1 MRPKYFLLFSIFL
14 FSILSYGLTFEEAKK
29 IALTGNRSLKISHLE
44 VKKAEAKMK
53 ESWASF
59 YPFLSFQ
66 SSYTRLLGVP
76 EFEMETPEGIQS
88 ISLGYPNNY
97 MNTLSL
103 TFPIF
108 TFGRRF
114 IVKEIAKK
122 GLELQQFQEETDR
135 INLLNDIV
143 TVFYGVVSA
152 DEGVEIAKEAVERVE
167 DHLRTASIQYEEG
180 RVTRLALLSAETE
193 LNKRKT
199 DYLNAQNGLEKAR
212 FALNILI
219 GFPVDTLMNIEGEK
233 EVKPDTFILDSL
245 ISKALANRPEVKM
258 IEEMNRVANLNN
270 KMQYLNYLPT
280 IVFQGNFSYDKPS
293 NMKNEWDNNLNATI
307 ALSFPLFEGF
317 GRQRKME
324 QYILTAQQTMIREE
338 IIKQGIRME
347 VKGLLLD
354 YRLNKEK
361 LGLANKELERAKES
375 YDMAKKQYERGYIS
389 SLEYK
394 DIELG
399 YRNAE
404 FSNLFALYNLTV
416 SFSKIKI
423 ATMEE

>member
-29 IALTGNRSLKISHLE
+29 IALTGNRSLKISGLE

-108 TFGRRF
+108 TFGRRL
-114 IVKEIAKK
+114 IVKEIAGK
-122 GLELQQFQEETDR
+122 GLELQRFQEETDR
-135 INLLNDIV
+135 INLLNDLV

-152 DEGVEIAKEAVERVE
+152 DEGVEIAKEAVERAE
-167 DHLRTASIQYEEG
+167 DHLRTASIQYKEG

-199 DYLNAQNGLEKAR
+199 DYLNAQNGLEKAH

-324 QYILTAQQTMIREE
+324 QYILTAQQAMIREE

>member
-14 FSILSYGLTFEEAKK
+14 FSVLSYGLTFEEAKK

-152 DEGVEIAKEAVERVE
+152 DEGVEIAKEAVERAE

>member
-14 FSILSYGLTFEEAKK
+14 FSVLSYGLTFEEAKK

-122 GLELQQFQEETDR
+122 GFELQQFQEETDR
-135 INLLNDIV
+135 INLLNDLV

-152 DEGVEIAKEAVERVE
+152 DEGVEIAKEAVERAE
-167 DHLRTASIQYEEG
+167 DHLRTAFIQYEEG

-219 GFPVDTLMNIEGEK
+219 GFPLDTLMNIEGEK
-233 EVKPDTFILDSL
+233 EVKPDIFILDSL

-317 GRQRKME
+317 RRQRKME
-324 QYILTAQQTMIREE
+324 QYILTARQAIIREE
-338 IIKQGIRME
+338 TVKQGIRME